1 MTAHD
6 KQNGD
11 AEIRTLVQRQLF
23 LVDWMIEEE
32 PAKVHTWPRFPD
44 LTAQESY
51 HLFVIMERW
60 GWVVGSQV
68 NAKEIR
74 CTITSEGRNALSLLK
89 SGRPP
94 AEVAEQCFT
103 DQDREALVPLVER
116 TQQFPN
122 APTLVKR
129 VRTAT
134 QRLWSTI
141 NNSKLGPASTLC
153 YGLAAAVA
161 GVQYAT
167 PGSLSMKWGL
177 LLIALGA
184 VIVAG
189 RLAVAIRPFASARA
203 AFRWLPFGV
212 WAVVVA
218 PLWLFIPEHQ
228 GFAYSTY
235 YWLALLA
242 LATLSGIFKP

>member
-11 AEIRTLVQRQLF
+11 AELRTLVQRQLF
-23 LVDWMIEEE
+23 LLDLQIEED
-32 PAKVHTWPRFPD
+32 PTKVHIWPRFPG
-44 LTAQESY
+44 LSTQETY
-51 HLFVIMERW
+51 HLFVVMERW

-68 NAKEIR
+68 SATEIR

-103 DQDREALVPLVER
+103 GEDREVLVPLVGR
-116 TQQFPN
+116 TKQFSN

-134 QRLWSTI
+134 QRLWFTI
-141 NNSKLGPASTLC
+141 DNSKLGPASTLC

-167 PGSLSMKWGL
+167 LGSLSMKWGL

-228 GFAYSTY
+228 GFSYSTY
-235 YWLALLA
+235 YWIALLA
-242 LATLSGIFKP
+242 LAALSYIFKP